1 MRFFVFLLIS
11 TEITPRLPLT
21 FSGPLGSPPGG
32 LPFETSSWFVGLP
45 QFPIRWHTFHA
56 NFQFGTVRRFHVS
69 TIRLNFM
76 LHRIGATSNKRNQD
90 KRVCFIKLKFP
101 FAQWRRMK
109 NQPAHWTRIHLNF
122 PSLLGRS
129 PSKKKISQNILN
141 MFNWCGFT
149 CFYGEI
155 IILGYYV
162 EAVLF
167 QPWPSHENQPASVR
181 RWRPSGAEHS
191 EWQQLS
197 IL

>member
-1 MRFFVFLLIS
+1 MVEVQPPPSFETVIVKLMRFFVFLLIS

-129 PSKKKISQNILN
+129 PSKKKSAKISWICL
-141 MFNWCGFT
+141 T
-149 CFYGEI
+149 D
-155 IILGYYV
+155 V
-162 EAVLF
+162 VLLVSMAKSSF
-167 QPWPSHENQPASVR
+167 
-181 RWRPSGAEHS
+181 
-191 EWQQLS
+191 
-197 IL
+197 